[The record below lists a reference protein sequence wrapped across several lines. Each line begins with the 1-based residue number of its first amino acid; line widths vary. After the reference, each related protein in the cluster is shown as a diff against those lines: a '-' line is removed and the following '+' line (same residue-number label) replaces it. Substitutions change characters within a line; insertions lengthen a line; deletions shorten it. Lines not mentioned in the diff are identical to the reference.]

1 MVEEIQKKL
10 QNEVDKLRQDQKGE
24 IQKIFAFFSKR
35 LKMC

>member
-24 IQKIFAFFSKR
+24 IQKIYAVLSKG
-35 LKMC
+35 LKIC